1 MLRKV
6 FTLLFLITL
15 GFTYTVSAK
24 SWRVNNNV
32 GVNANFVS
40 FYEAANSASVQPGD
54 TLYME
59 PSTTVYTTN
68 SMTLTKQLVVI
79 GPGYFL
85 DPADASLPYNPG
97 LQVATKTAQIAFL
110 RVGAGSEGT
119 KFLGVQ
125 LEQWVYITGA
135 SNIKFE
141 KVYFGSAGVYFENGA
156 NDNISV
162 RKCFFHS
169 GNALSTAAASN
180 ATNLVVE
187 NNIFWGS
194 YATLDRLTGSG
205 NIFRN
210 NSIINSGN
218 TWTFNNTYVANNIFG
233 TGAASN
239 FVNCTIKN
247 NLFQSNQTLPGTAT
261 NNTVNV
267 NMADVYVGGTTNS
280 LDSRTA
286 LKAGSPAIG
295 AGLTVGSV
303 VSPDCGAYGATDPYK
318 LSGIP
323 NIPSIYSLTV
333 PVSIPSGATTMN
345 VTLSTR
351 NNQ

>member
-1 MLRKV
+1 MLRNV
-6 FTLLFLITL
+6 FTLFLLITF

-32 GVNANFVS
+32 GVNADFIS
-40 FYEAANSASVQPGD
+40 FYNAAISASVQPGD

-59 PSTTVYTTN
+59 SSTTIYTTN

-85 DPADASLPYNPG
+85 DPADVNSPHNPG
-97 LQVATKTAQIAFL
+97 LQVATRTAQLGFL
-110 RVGAGSEGT
+110 RMGAGSDGT
-119 KFLGVQ
+119 KFLGVM
-125 LEQWVYITGA
+125 LEQSVYMNGA

-141 KVYFGSAGVYFENGA
+141 RIYFGYGGVYFENGI
-156 NDNISV
+156 NDNVSI
-162 RKCFFHS
+162 RKCFFTGS
-169 GNALSTAAASN
+169 ALAMGTTSTT
-180 ATNLVVE
+180 TNLVVE
-187 NNIFWGS
+187 NNIFWGA

-210 NSIINSGN
+210 NSIANSGN
-218 TWTFNNTYVANNIFG
+218 VFTFNNMYVANNIFG
-233 TGAASN
+233 TTAGNN

-247 NLFQSNQTLPGTAT
+247 NLFQGNQTLPGTAT
-261 NNTVNV
+261 NNQVNV
-267 NMADVYVGGTTNS
+267 NMINVYVGGTTGS
-280 LDSRTA
+280 LDSRVV
-286 LKAGSPAIG
+286 LKAGSPAVG
-295 AGLTVGSV
+295 AGLTVGAV

-333 PVSIPSGATTMN
+333 PVSIPAGATTMN

>member
-6 FTLLFLITL
+6 FTLILFAAL
-15 GFTYTVSAK
+15 GFTYTATAK

-32 GVNANFVS
+32 GVNADFVS
-40 FYEAANSASVQPGD
+40 FYAAAISASVQPGD

-59 PSTTVYTTN
+59 PSTTAYTTN
-68 SMTLTKQLVVI
+68 SITLTKQLVVI

-85 DPADASLPYNPG
+85 DPADVTYPYNPG
-97 LQVATKTAQIAFL
+97 LQVATKTAPIAFL
-110 RVGAGSEGT
+110 RLGAGSDGT
-119 KFLGVQ
+119 KFLGVN
-125 LEQWVYITGA
+125 LEGSLYMNGA
-135 SNIKFE
+135 SNVKFE
-141 KVYFGSAGVYFENGA
+141 KIYFGYGGVYFESGT
-156 NDNISV
+156 NDNVSI
-162 RKCFFHS
+162 RKSFFFS
-169 GNALSTAAASN
+169 SN
-180 ATNLVVE
+180 AMSNGPTATITNLVIE
-187 NNIFWGS
+187 NNLFWGS

-210 NSIINSGN
+210 NSIANSGN
-218 TWTFNNTYVANNIFG
+218 TWSFTNAYVANNIFG
-233 TGAASN
+233 STASAN

-247 NLFQSNQTLPGTAT
+247 NLFQANQVLPGTAT
-261 NNTVNV
+261 NNQVNV
-267 NMADVYVGGTTNS
+267 NMANVFVLGTTNS
-280 LDSRTA
+280 LDSRFV

-295 AGLTVGSV
+295 AGLTVGAV

>member
-1 MLRKV
+1 MLRNV
-6 FTLLFLITL
+6 FTLFSLITL
-15 GFTYTVSAK
+15 GFTYTATAK

-32 GVNANFVS
+32 GVNANFTT
-40 FYEAANSASVQPGD
+40 FYDAAISASVQPGD

-59 PSTTVYTTN
+59 PSATSYTTN
-68 SMTLTKQLVVI
+68 SITLTKQLIVI

-85 DPADASLPYNPG
+85 DPADVTFLFNAG
-97 LQVATKTAQIAFL
+97 LQLATKTAQIAFL
-110 RVGAGSEGT
+110 RLGAGSDGT
-119 KFLGVQ
+119 KFMGVT
-125 LEQWVYITGA
+125 LDGSIYMNGA
-135 SNIKFE
+135 NNVKFE
-141 KVYFGSAGVYFENGA
+141 KVNFGYGGLYLESGI

-162 RKCFFHS
+162 RKCFFYS
-169 GNALSTAAASN
+169 SSAMSMGPTSTN
-180 ATNLVVE
+180 TNIVIE
-187 NNIFWGS
+187 NNMFWGS

-210 NSIINSGN
+210 NSIANSGN
-218 TWTFNNTYVANNIFG
+218 TWTFNNMYVANNIFG
-233 TGAASN
+233 STASTN

-247 NLFQSNQTLPGTAT
+247 NLFQSNQVLPGTAT
-261 NNTVNV
+261 GNQVSV
-267 NMADVYVGGTTNS
+267 NMIDVFVFGTTNS
-280 LDSRTA
+280 LDARLV

-295 AGLTVGSV
+295 TGLTVGSV

-323 NIPSIYSLTV
+323 NIPSIYTLTV